1 LADLTNTDLD
11 LEIANL
17 VSKRNEQ
24 AAQLESRQRER
35 YSNPL
40 VASEIPGIEKVLA
53 ALNEQ
58 LTEKQ
63 GDSQRLHLVAPRA
76 GQVIPPPN
84 QAVPPAN
91 EGKLPMWSGSPLD
104 EHNLGATLEH
114 GKLFCQIG
122 DPGKFEAVL
131 YVDQADADQVF
142 PGQKVKIMLGE
153 LPGIT
158 LTSEINEKST
168 DPSKYL
174 PKALSNKAKGPIE
187 TKADESGI
195 PRPASILY
203 QARAP
208 LDDENGELES
218 GLLGEAK
225 IDAPWHSLGWRLWRF
240 LQRTF
245 HFKL

>member
-1 LADLTNTDLD
+1 
-11 LEIANL
+11 
-17 VSKRNEQ
+17 
-24 AAQLESRQRER
+24 
-35 YSNPL
+35 
-40 VASEIPGIEKVLA
+40 
-53 ALNEQ
+53 
-58 LTEKQ
+58 TEKQ
-63 GDSQRLHLVAPRA
+63 GDLQRLHLVAPRA
-76 GQVIPPPN
+76 GQVIPPPA
-84 QAVPPAN
+84 QAAPPSA

-104 EHNLGATLEH
+104 EHNLGATLDH

-131 YVDQADADQVF
+131 YVDQADVDQVF

-153 LPGIT
+153 LPGVT

-195 PRPASILY
+195 PKPASILY

-208 LDDENGELES
+208 LDDPN
-218 GLLGEAK
+218 
-225 IDAPWHSLGWRLWRF
+225 
-240 LQRTF
+240 
-245 HFKL
+245 